1 MRYVLYV
8 LMVLMGAAHVG
19 SADDAL
25 LCFADDLV
33 GELDLDGGSL
43 GVRDL
48 TVHNGIAY
56 LANRTDGL
64 AIVDVSDAAHPVLLS
79 TVQSFD
85 FALDVTVNDGL
96 AFVGTLGEGMLIVDV
111 SDASAPI
118 VVGHYDEPF
127 DVYATV
133 LQGDVAYLAC
143 HDKGIRVLDVS
154 DPTAPNEIDRILTER
169 FIIGLALA
177 NDRLVAP
184 FWGEG
189 IRLFDVSKP
198 GDPVLLDTIEESD
211 PYFDVAI
218 DGDLV
223 AVLNSHGRGELY
235 DISSDTLDP
244 YVTVEFPTMYGL
256 MYDIDIESGHVFMA
270 NTTEGVM
277 AYDVRDPNNVVHTFG
292 YLFQREVYGLA
303 LSDGMLYVGGQVPS
317 LSVFDVSGLQ
327 SPVIQTLTGFDRPPT
342 LALSQGMMYAADPST
357 VQVNR
362 VLSSGMLEFVTDF
375 REPFSSGGI
384 ASVVADQD
392 RLFIGNDT
400 RADIAEY
407 DISDPENPTLV
418 RVSRIGNAV
427 PRSMVRFGQY
437 LVTGSGSTANVLDY
451 TDGLNPVQVS
461 AITVP
466 NQVARL
472 FVEGELLYIDLQFRG
487 FMVYDLS
494 DPSQPML
501 AADMSGTVSYTAMD
515 VQGGVLYACTF
526 QDGIDV
532 YDCRDITDVQ
542 LVGHADF
549 PSGASQIRAWGE
561 YLYASSGSVKY
572 GLFHLQDPLMP
583 ELVVL
588 GGSLAY
594 TFDVVLDGDY
604 AYHSGNSYVTRD
616 VIEVIRVFGCECPVD
631 LNADGT
637 LSFFDV
643 AAFLSGYQAQD
654 PLADWN
660 GDGAWDYFDVSGFLM
675 DYAAGCP

>member
-8 LMVLMGAAHVG
+8 LMVLMGAADVS

-33 GELDLDGGSL
+33 GELDLDGGSF

-48 TVHNGIAY
+48 TVQDGIAY

-64 AIVDVSDAAHPVLLS
+64 AIVDVSDPAHPVLLS

-85 FALDVTVNDGL
+85 FALDVTVHEGL
-96 AFVGTLGEGMLIVDV
+96 AFVGTLGEGMFIVDV
-111 SDASAPI
+111 SDPNAPI

-154 DPTAPNEIDRILTER
+154 DPTAPKEISRILTER

-189 IRLFDVSKP
+189 IRLFDVSNP
-198 GDPVLLDTIEESD
+198 VDPVLLDTIEESD

-223 AVLNSHGRGELY
+223 AVLIRSQGGDVYDLSGDTLELYARTFNSSLGLLY
-235 DISSDTLDP
+235 DI
-244 YVTVEFPTMYGL
+244 E
-256 MYDIDIESGHVFMA
+256 IQSGRVFLA
-270 NTTEGVM
+270 HSQSGVS
-277 AYDVRDPNNVVHTFG
+277 AYDVRDPSNVVHTFG
-292 YLFQREVYGLA
+292 YVFQQEVYGLA
-303 LSDGMLYVGGQVPS
+303 ISDGMLYVGGQVPS
-317 LSVFDVSGLQ
+317 LSVFDVSGVQ

-342 LALSQGMMYAADPST
+342 LALDQGMMYAADPST

-384 ASVVADQD
+384 ASVVAHQD

-427 PRSMVRFGQY
+427 PRSMVSFGQY

-451 TDGLNPVQVS
+451 SDGLNPVQVS

-472 FVEGELLYIDLQFRG
+472 FVEGELLYIDLQSGG

-542 LVGHADF
+542 LVGHAEF
-549 PSGASQIRAWGE
+549 PSGAYPLRARGE

-588 GGSLAY
+588 GGSLANP
-594 TFDVVLDGDY
+594 FDVVLDGDY
-604 AYHSGNSYVTRD
+604 AYQSGDSYVTRD
-616 VIEVIRVFGCECPVD
+616 VIEVIRVFGCLCPVD
-631 LNADGT
+631 LNADGVIN
-637 LSFFDV
+637 FFDV
-643 AAFLSGYQAQD
+643 AAFLVGYQTQD
-654 PLADWN
+654 AFADWN
-660 GDGAWDYFDVSGFLM
+660 GDGAWDYFDVSGFIM
-675 DYAAGCP
+675 DYFVGCP